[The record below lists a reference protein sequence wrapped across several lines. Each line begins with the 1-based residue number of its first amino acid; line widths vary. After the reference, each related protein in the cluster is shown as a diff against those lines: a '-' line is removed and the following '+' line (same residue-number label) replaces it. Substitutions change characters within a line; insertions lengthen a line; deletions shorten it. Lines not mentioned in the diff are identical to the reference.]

1 MDNLVKKGSKTA
13 KDGFKNE
20 DEVINRF
27 NNWKNDSLARDWL
40 KEMNYDLNQIEYV
53 KAFKIK
59 GSFKADIQVQ
69 INIEIKLKKLFDVQ
83 NLQVKL
89 ASNFVGFNQIDKRWV
104 DKYVELWNISSEVAT
119 ILKYF
124 TGELMPYVENSKDAR
139 RMFMNE
145 FTEYEQGIVIDFI
158 KANQSLI
165 VSDILK
171 GRGKFSAEWMLV
183 ILKLKTGEIIWSLKP
198 MNFCLNLFGNGEV
211 KITKQGSIKI
221 GNITMQRKG
230 GDAGRK
236 TAQMLQFKA
245 NICLLFLKDNL
256 CKS

>member
-89 ASNFVGFNQIDKRWV
+89 ASNFVGFNKEVRYKR
-104 DKYVELWNISSEVAT
+104 
-119 ILKYF
+119 
-124 TGELMPYVENSKDAR
+124 
-139 RMFMNE
+139 
-145 FTEYEQGIVIDFI
+145 
-158 KANQSLI
+158 
-165 VSDILK
+165 
-171 GRGKFSAEWMLV
+171 FS
-183 ILKLKTGEIIWSLKP
+183 
-198 MNFCLNLFGNGEV
+198 
-211 KITKQGSIKI
+211 
-221 GNITMQRKG
+221 
-230 GDAGRK
+230 
-236 TAQMLQFKA
+236 
-245 NICLLFLKDNL
+245 
-256 CKS
+256 